1 MNNKDLCL
9 LQKLIDSI
17 PPLSEMQQYSS
28 EIELV
33 VKLGISW
40 LQKDYITDSVNQ
52 NDLSQEDYAEK
63 IWLPYKILRYVLST
77 NRLSLCLLQKD
88 HKFQLLGSLYQF
100 TVLYNSES
108 ELKLAE
114 RRKTEGSVFSFHGS
128 SLSNWYSIIRYL
140 LLLLLFML
148 FCLF

>member
-63 IWLPYKILRYVLST
+63 IWLPY
-77 NRLSLCLLQKD
+77 
-88 HKFQLLGSLYQF
+88 
-100 TVLYNSES
+100 
-108 ELKLAE
+108 
-114 RRKTEGSVFSFHGS
+114 
-128 SLSNWYSIIRYL
+128 
-140 LLLLLFML
+140 
-148 FCLF
+148 